1 MRGDVFHYE
10 DRAYVPVKHEM
21 KKEFFVALREAFLAW
36 DPDVL
41 RLLKA
46 AMVAGGMSEEEVER
60 EMYFN
65 AHVFKG
71 YVPRTVLPPSK
82 LYWRVRAVFELYG
95 PMVDSKTGV
104 PLFNDQSWKK
114 AQGVLNEIKL
124 GYISDPPGVEMY
136 MQQTDKHGRQLFN
149 KYGFPLITSSRGTSD
164 VENFHK
170 QMLSLFGSWPLGIEM
185 ADALMAERRH
195 RFNQRMSQRKRA
207 NFPCI
212 GHYDAWLIDHL
223 QQIVQRNH
231 EILLYPGWSNAS

>member
-65 AHVFKG
+65 PHVFKG
-71 YVPRTVLPPSK
+71 CVPRTVLPPSK

-114 AQGVLNEIKL
+114 AQGVLTTRGFQIWSQKCRAR
-124 GYISDPPGVEMY
+124 SVAPAKVCRA
-136 MQQTDKHGRQLFN
+136 RQF
-149 KYGFPLITSSRGTSD
+149 I
-164 VENFHK
+164 
-170 QMLSLFGSWPLGIEM
+170 
-185 ADALMAERRH
+185 RR
-195 RFNQRMSQRKRA
+195 
-207 NFPCI
+207 I
-212 GHYDAWLIDHL
+212 
-223 QQIVQRNH
+223 
-231 EILLYPGWSNAS
+231 